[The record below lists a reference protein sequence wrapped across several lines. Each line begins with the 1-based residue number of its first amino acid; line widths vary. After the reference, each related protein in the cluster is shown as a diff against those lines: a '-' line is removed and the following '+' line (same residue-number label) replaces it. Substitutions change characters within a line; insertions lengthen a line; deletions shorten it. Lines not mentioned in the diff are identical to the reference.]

1 MRRSLGFLRRVWHAA
16 PVASLVL
23 VVALAA
29 SAAFG
34 VRAALHWYQM
44 PPRAERMQPVAGW
57 MTPRYVARSW
67 RVPPEVVLEAI
78 DAPRPPP
85 DGPMSLDA
93 LATFRGVPTAQ
104 VIAEAEAAIA
114 AFHAAKRA
122 ADEGK
127 LR

>member
-1 MRRSLGFLRRVWHAA
+1 MTRFFAALRRIWRAA

-23 VVALAA
+23 AVALLA
-29 SAAFG
+29 SAVFG
-34 VRAALHWYQM
+34 LRAALHWHQM

-104 VIAEAEAAIA
+104 VISEAEAAIA

-127 LR
+127 MR